1 MLRLRFVNQIG
12 THGKRTASTSNKS
25 EAEALD
31 LVEPEAASSN
41 ELEKAKAVV
50 GSHAPTTEVAATAG
64 VFETV
69 LGWDEQDH
77 VWWAST

>member
-1 MLRLRFVNQIG
+1 MEVEA
-12 THGKRTASTSNKS
+12 HGKRTASTSNKS